1 MKVACAKSVE
11 WARRGMVQKT
21 LHFSLQ
27 GFNKETEY
35 ARVSK
40 KFTVLAEKFYRTLHV
55 GDVLLTTERLWV
67 LILITARHYGG
78 FNNLLKTG
86 TAKFLTLAAQQAL
99 PLLQATSDAQH
110 AAAAPALEA
119 KAPPALEEGEIAG
132 GGKLTE
138 DQVYQNSFDFLGKTL
153 KKTHKNKPKIHLLIS
168 YLSPT
173 YLSVIFRLSYD
184 DFRRRLPILGGFH
197 PPLQQRVKA

>member
-1 MKVACAKSVE
+1 MDTFLKSDKTTIEKEENVLTEHQGRLGVTREILVSMKVACAKSVE

-21 LHFSLQ
+21 LHFSLH

-35 ARVSK
+35 SRVSE
-40 KFTVLAEKFYRTLHV
+40 KFTVLAGKFYGTLHV

-78 FNNLLKTG
+78 FNNLLKTR

-110 AAAAPALEA
+110 AAAAPAVEA
-119 KAPPALEEGEIAG
+119 QAPPALEEGEIAG

-138 DQVYQNSFDFLGKTL
+138 DQVYQKMTQVWGELVGK
-153 KKTHKNKPKIHLLIS
+153 
-168 YLSPT
+168 
-173 YLSVIFRLSYD
+173 
-184 DFRRRLPILGGFH
+184 LPNGGPR
-197 PPLQQRVKA
+197 PPRKQRKD

>member
-153 KKTHKNKPKIHLLIS
+153 KKTIKISPKS
-168 YLSPT
+168 T
-173 YLSVIFRLSYD
+173 YLSLTYLLLIFRLS
-184 DFRRRLPILGGFH
+184 LGYLMMISGAASLF
-197 PPLQQRVKA
+197 